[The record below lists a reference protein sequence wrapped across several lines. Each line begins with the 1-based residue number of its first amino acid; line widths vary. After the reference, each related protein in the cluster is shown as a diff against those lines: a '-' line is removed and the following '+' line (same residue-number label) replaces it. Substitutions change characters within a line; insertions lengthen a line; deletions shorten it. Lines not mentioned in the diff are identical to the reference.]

1 MVEEYGDKYINLRKY
16 MATDAIYDAG
26 LEPTKSDLQRM
37 QVGYAPFS
45 LLARDELHFNATGY
59 ELIGKLVYNRMESLG
74 YFDEVK
80 ASAGISN

>member
-1 MVEEYGDKYINLRKY
+1 MVEEYGDKYINLREY

-26 LEPTKSDLQRM
+26 LEPTQDDLYRM
-37 QVGYAPFS
+37 QMGYTPFS
-45 LLARDELHFNATGY
+45 LLAIDELHFNATGY

-80 ASAGISN
+80 TSAGIS